1 MHKTTSFLCLLVIAM
16 QPASAQELL
25 PDAQRTST
33 WFIDGAQA
41 VEQAARREDPKGK
54 ARNIILF
61 VGDGMSVTTT
71 TAARILAGQ
80 QAGGPGEEHVLS
92 FERFPHTGL
101 VKTYNTDA
109 QVPDSAGTMSA
120 MMTGAKTNIGMLGVG
135 PDAVRESCTSQQE
148 HTLPSYLELAELNG
162 MATGVIS
169 TARLTH
175 ATPAA
180 TYSKAVNRGWEDVSD
195 MPPAV
200 VADGCED
207 IAAQFVGL
215 ADRLSTHFG
224 IAVDGIEVAFGG
236 GRRHF
241 LPADSRFNSPDAS
254 SDVEG
259 DRTDGR
265 HLINEW
271 LEQNPEGRYVMD
283 RDGFDA
289 IDTSKSGPVL
299 GLFSESHMRY
309 SADRLN
315 DEAGEPSLAEMTRTA
330 IELLRQEPDG
340 FFLMVEGGRID
351 HAHHA
356 GSAYHALH
364 DTLAL
369 DAAVAVASEMTNVE
383 DTLIIVTADHGHV
396 LTMGGYAKRGNPILG
411 LASRGGEPN
420 LAADSLPYT
429 TLSYANGPG
438 MRFFPGITSP
448 DQAPRQ
454 LGKPRE
460 ARVDLSQVDTT
471 APGFFQQSLVP
482 LPSETHSG
490 DDVAV
495 YARGPGAQT
504 LNGVIEQSAVFDLLN
519 SARNMTEQIDE

>member
-1 MHKTTSFLCLLVIAM
+1 MGLLALTTLPV
-16 QPASAQELL
+16 SADVL
-25 PDAQRTST
+25 PDSQRNST
-33 WFIDGAQA
+33 WFVEGAQA
-41 VEQAARREDPKGK
+41 MQQAARREDPKGP
-54 ARNIILF
+54 ARNVILF
-61 VGDGMSVTTT
+61 VGDGMSITTI

-80 QAGGPGEEHVLS
+80 KAGGSGEEHVLS

-120 MMTGAKTNIGMLGVG
+120 MMTGAKTKIGMLGVG
-135 PDAVRESCTSQQE
+135 PDAVRESCSSQRE
-148 HTLPSYLELAELNG
+148 NELPSYLELAELHG

-200 VADGCED
+200 LADGCED

-215 ADRLSTHFG
+215 ADRLSTRFG
-224 IAVDGIEVAFGG
+224 VAVDGIEVAFGG

-241 LPADSRFNSPDAS
+241 LPADSRFNSSDAS

-271 LEQNPEGRYVMD
+271 LDQHPEGRYVMD
-283 RDGFDA
+283 RAGFDA
-289 IDTSKSGPVL
+289 IDPDQSGPVF

-309 SADRLN
+309 EADRLN
-315 DEAGEPSLAEMTRTA
+315 DAAGEPSLAEMTRTA
-330 IELLRQEPDG
+330 IALLKQRPGG

-369 DAAVAVASEMTNVE
+369 DAAVRVADEMTSQQ
-383 DTLIIVTADHGHV
+383 DTLIVVTADHGHV
-396 LTMGGYAKRGNPILG
+396 MTMGGYARRGNPILG

-420 LAADSLPYT
+420 RAADGLPYT
-429 TLSYANGPG
+429 TLNYANGPG
-438 MRFFPGITSP
+438 MRYFPGTTSP

-454 LGKPRE
+454 LGQPRE
-460 ARVDLSQVDTT
+460 AGIDLSQIDTT

-495 YARGPGAQT
+495 FARGPGAQT
-504 LNGVIEQSAVFDLLN
+504 LNGVIEQSAIFDLLN
-519 SARNMTEQIDE
+519 SARDVTEQIDE